1 MVLMREILFR
11 GKNLKAYDKNESW
24 IYGVPLI
31 NHRGECEMHLENV
44 IRLVQGE
51 TIGQYIGKTDKNGVK
66 VFEGD
71 ILACEEFPY
80 TSKGQHAYL
89 AEVRWMDDEDRASFG
104 LRIFHNPNSTI
115 FEESS
120 FWDRF
125 MGYNYID
132 EFFSIDNWEVIGN
145 IHDNPELLD

>member
-1 MVLMREILFR
+1 MQSDTV
-11 GKNLKAYDKNESW
+11 
-24 IYGVPLI
+24 I
-31 NHRGECEMHLENV
+31 N
-44 IRLVQGE
+44 
-51 TIGQYIGKTDKNGVK
+51 
-66 VFEGD
+66 
-71 ILACEEFPY
+71 

-89 AEVRWMDDEDRASFG
+89 AEVRWMNDEDRASFG

-145 IHDNPELLD
+145 IYDNPELIKEDN